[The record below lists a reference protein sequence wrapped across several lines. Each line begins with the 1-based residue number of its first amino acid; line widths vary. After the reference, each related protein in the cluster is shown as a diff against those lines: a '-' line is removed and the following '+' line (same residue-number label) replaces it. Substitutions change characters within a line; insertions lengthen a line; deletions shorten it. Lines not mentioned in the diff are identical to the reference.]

1 MKHSLTILSL
11 TLILFS
17 ACQSP
22 QAEKDIVQKNFEFA
36 AQQLAFAI
44 SEIDRILAED
54 TAAVQRMAVVPRSI
68 NREGA
73 LWITP
78 SYIWTSGFFPGS
90 LWLMYE
96 FTGDEKWKR
105 EARRFT
111 APLEREAHN
120 TSTHDVGFKI
130 FCSFGKGFRLTH
142 DAHYREVA
150 LQAARSLITRYN
162 PTVGAIR
169 SWDHGTRRWGYPVIV
184 DNMMNLELLFWAFRE
199 TNECVFYKVA
209 VSHATTTMRDIFR
222 DDFSTFHV
230 LNYDIET
237 GELLHQNQHQGY
249 ADETTWARGQAWAI
263 YGFVMSYRETGISE
277 FLEAAKGAVNM
288 FFTHPN
294 LPDDLIPFWD
304 FDAPGIPDQPRD
316 VSAAA
321 ITASALYELSTY
333 CAINGAQYREWADTI
348 IRNLTNNHRAEPGTH
363 YGFLLL
369 NSTGHKPHGYE
380 VDAPI
385 VYADYYFLE
394 ALIRKWRLE
403 RGERLFEWR

>member
-1 MKHSLTILSL
+1 
-11 TLILFS
+11 
-17 ACQSP
+17 
-22 QAEKDIVQKNFEFA
+22 
-36 AQQLAFAI
+36 
-44 SEIDRILAED
+44 
-54 TAAVQRMAVVPRSI
+54 
-68 NREGA
+68 
-73 LWITP
+73 
-78 SYIWTSGFFPGS
+78 
-90 LWLMYE
+90 
-96 FTGDEKWKR
+96 
-105 EARRFT
+105 
-111 APLEREAHN
+111 
-120 TSTHDVGFKI
+120 
-130 FCSFGKGFRLTH
+130 
-142 DAHYREVA
+142 
-150 LQAARSLITRYN
+150 
-162 PTVGAIR
+162 VGAIR

-199 TNECVFYKVA
+199 TNECIFYKVA
-209 VSHATTTMRDIFR
+209 VSHATTTMRDVFR

-263 YGFVMSYRETGISE
+263 YGFVMSYRETGISA

-348 IRNLTNNHRAEPGTH
+348 IRNLTKNHRAEPGTH

-369 NSTGHKPHGYE
+369 NSTGHKPRGYE